1 MIRRSTF
8 RYISICV
15 VALLAGVAIVQGVWV
30 VRLYRD
36 TVEDFHSR
44 VQSAIYK
51 SIYSSFINYDPMKPS
66 EVISINVNLDNFDLH
81 FQDNLMELDAL
92 QTYNLEVIDTS
103 TERVIMHKRQ
113 QEQLDRPVT
122 MVADIDDGMF
132 ALRVSIE
139 VPYRKIWQTMWGL
152 ILSSGV
158 IIILLSLTF
167 VYLIR
172 TLFRQKELEQMRR
185 DLTHN
190 ITHELKTPISVAYTA
205 NDALRNFAADN
216 NPTRRERYLEIVALQ
231 LTRLSSMVERI
242 LAVSVEEEGRG
253 SHNPEPVELRPLLEQ
268 ILRSCQAV
276 GKQVTTSLN
285 CPHAA
290 IISADVFHLRNIL
303 QTIVDNSIKYSLG
316 QVTISVV
323 VEQSDNS
330 TTISVSDNGIGIAER
345 HIGHI
350 FDKFYRV
357 PTGDKHD
364 VRGYGLGLY
373 YARTIV
379 ERHGGRIAAQSRKG
393 EGTTITITLPNNVEQ
408 DEQ

>member
-1 MIRRSTF
+1 MKRTTF
-8 RYISICV
+8 RNISVCV
-15 VALLAGVAIVQGVWV
+15 VALLVGLAIVQGVWV

-103 TERVIMHKRQ
+103 SERVIMHKRQ

-122 MVADIDDGMF
+122 MIADIDDGMF

-139 VPYRKIWQTMWGL
+139 VPYRKIWNTMWGL
-152 ILSSGV
+152 ILSSAV

-167 VYLIR
+167 IYLIR

-216 NPTRRERYLEIVALQ
+216 DPTRRERYLEIVALQ

-253 SHNPEPVELRPLLEQ
+253 SHNPETFELKPLLEQ
-268 ILRSCQAV
+268 IIRNSQAV
-276 GKQVTTSLN
+276 GKQVATSLH
-285 CPHAA
+285 C
-290 IISADVFHLRNIL
+290 ADNATIRADKFHMRNIL
-303 QTIVDNSIKYSLG
+303 QTIVDNSIKYSFE
-316 QVTISVV
+316 QVKIAIKVKCDNSAVTIS
-323 VEQSDNS
+323 
-330 TTISVSDNGIGIAER
+330 IADNGIGISER

-379 ERHGGRIAAQSRKG
+379 ERHGGQIEARSRKG
-393 EGTTITITLPNNVEQ
+393 EGTTITITLPNNE
-408 DEQ
+408 

>member
-1 MIRRSTF
+1 MRRTAF
-8 RYISICV
+8 RNISICV
-15 VALLAGVAIVQGVWV
+15 VALLTGLAIVQGVWV

-51 SIYSSFINYDPMKPS
+51 SVYSSFINYDPMEPN
-66 EVISINVNLDNFDLH
+66 EVISINVNLDNFDFH
-81 FQDNLMELDAL
+81 FQNNLMESDAL
-92 QTYNLEVIDTS
+92 QTYNLEVIDAS
-103 TERVIMHKRQ
+103 SERVIMYKRQ
-113 QEQLDRPVT
+113 SDELENPLT
-122 MVADIDDGMF
+122 MLANIDDAMF
-132 ALRVSIE
+132 VLRVSIE
-139 VPYRKIWQTMWGL
+139 IPYRKIWNTMWGL
-152 ILSSGV
+152 ILSSAV
-158 IIILLSLTF
+158 IIILLSFTF

-216 NPTRRERYLEIVALQ
+216 NPTRRERYLEIVSLQ

-242 LAVSVEEEGRG
+242 LAVSVEEDGRG
-253 SHNPEPVELRPLLEQ
+253 SHNPEPIELRPFLEQ
-268 ILRSCQAV
+268 ILRGCQAM
-276 GKQVTTSLN
+276 GKQVATTLRCDESFV
-285 CPHAA
+285 
-290 IISADVFHLRNIL
+290 IEADRFHLRNIV
-303 QTIVDNSIKYSLG
+303 QTIIDNSIKYSLDE
-316 QVTISVV
+316 VAISVE
-323 VEQSDNS
+323 VEAEAKA
-330 TTISVSDNGIGIAER
+330 TRISISDNGIGIAER

-379 ERHGGRIAAQSRKG
+379 ERHNGRIEARSRKG
-393 EGTTITITLPNNVEQ
+393 EGTTITITLPKNE
-408 DEQ
+408 

>member
-1 MIRRSTF
+1 MKRTTF
-8 RYISICV
+8 RNISVCV
-15 VALLAGVAIVQGVWV
+15 VALLVGLAIVQGVWV

-51 SIYSSFINYDPMKPS
+51 SVYSSFINYDPMKPS

-92 QTYNLEVIDTS
+92 QTYNLEVIDAS
-103 TERVIMHKRQ
+103 SERVIMHKRQ

-152 ILSSGV
+152 ILSSAV
-158 IIILLSLTF
+158 IVLLLSLTF
-167 VYLIR
+167 IYLIR

-216 NPTRRERYLEIVALQ
+216 NPTRRERYLEIVSLQ

-242 LAVSVEEEGRG
+242 LAVSVEEDGRG
-253 SHNPEPVELRPLLEQ
+253 SHNPEPIELRPFLEQ
-268 ILRSCQAV
+268 ILRGCQAM
-276 GKQVTTSLN
+276 GKRVATSLR
-285 CPHAA
+285 CDEG
-290 IISADVFHLRNIL
+290 IVIEADRFHLRNIV
-303 QTIVDNSIKYSLG
+303 QTIIDNSIKYSLDE
-316 QVTISVV
+316 VAISVE
-323 VEQSDNS
+323 VEAEAK
-330 TTISVSDNGIGIAER
+330 TTRISISDNGIGIAER

-379 ERHGGRIAAQSRKG
+379 ERHNGRIEARSRKG
-393 EGTTITITLPNNVEQ
+393 EGTTITITLPKNE
-408 DEQ
+408 

>member
-1 MIRRSTF
+1 MRRTAF
-8 RYISICV
+8 RNISICV
-15 VALLAGVAIVQGVWV
+15 VALLTGLAIVQGVWV

-51 SIYSSFINYDPMKPS
+51 SVYSSFINYDPMEPN
-66 EVISINVNLDNFDLH
+66 EVISINVNLDNFDSH
-81 FQDNLMELDAL
+81 FQENLMESDAL

-103 TERVIMHKRQ
+103 SERVIMHKRQ

-122 MVADIDDGMF
+122 MIADIDDGMF

-139 VPYRKIWQTMWGL
+139 VPYRKIWNTMWGL
-152 ILSSGV
+152 ILSSAV

-216 NPTRRERYLEIVALQ
+216 NPTRRERYLEIVSLQ

-242 LAVSVEEEGRG
+242 LAVSVEEDGRG
-253 SHNPEPVELRPLLEQ
+253 SHNPEPIELRPFLEQ
-268 ILRSCQAV
+268 ILRGCQAM
-276 GKQVTTSLN
+276 GKRVTTTLS
-285 CPHAA
+285 CDES
-290 IISADVFHLRNIL
+290 IVIEADRFHLRNIV
-303 QTIVDNSIKYSLG
+303 QTIIDNSIKYSLDE
-316 QVTISVV
+316 VAISVE
-323 VEQSDNS
+323 VEVEAEA
-330 TTISVSDNGIGIAER
+330 TRISISDNGIGIAER
-345 HIGHI
+345 HLSHI

-379 ERHGGRIAAQSRKG
+379 ERHNGRIEARSRKG
-393 EGTTITITLPNNVEQ
+393 EGTTITITLPNNE
-408 DEQ
+408 

>member
-1 MIRRSTF
+1 
-8 RYISICV
+8 
-15 VALLAGVAIVQGVWV
+15 
-30 VRLYRD
+30 
-36 TVEDFHSR
+36 
-44 VQSAIYK
+44 
-51 SIYSSFINYDPMKPS
+51 
-66 EVISINVNLDNFDLH
+66 
-81 FQDNLMELDAL
+81 
-92 QTYNLEVIDTS
+92 
-103 TERVIMHKRQ
+103 
-113 QEQLDRPVT
+113 
-122 MVADIDDGMF
+122 
-132 ALRVSIE
+132 
-139 VPYRKIWQTMWGL
+139 MWGL
-152 ILSSGV
+152 ILSSAV

-205 NDALRNFAADN
+205 NDALRNFSADN
-216 NPTRRERYLEIVALQ
+216 NPTRRERYLEIVSLQ

-253 SHNPEPVELRPLLEQ
+253 SHNPEPIELQPFLEQ
-268 ILRSCQAV
+268 ILRGCQAM
-276 GKQVTTSLN
+276 GKRVATTLRCDEGIVIN
-285 CPHAA
+285 
-290 IISADVFHLRNIL
+290 ADKFHFRNIL
-303 QTIVDNSIKYSLG
+303 QTIVDNSIKYSFDE
-316 QVTISVV
+316 VAISVV
-323 VEQSDNS
+323 VEQSNNA

-379 ERHGGRIAAQSRKG
+379 ERHGGRIVAQSRKG
-393 EGTTITITLPNNVEQ
+393 EGTTITITLPNNE
-408 DEQ
+408 

>member
-1 MIRRSTF
+1 MRRTAF
-8 RYISICV
+8 RNISICV
-15 VALLAGVAIVQGVWV
+15 VALLTGLAIVQGVWV

-51 SIYSSFINYDPMKPS
+51 SVYSSFINYDPMEPN
-66 EVISINVNLDNFDLH
+66 EVISINVNLDDFDFH
-81 FQDNLMELDAL
+81 FQNNLMESDAL
-92 QTYNLEVIDTS
+92 QTYNLEVIDAS
-103 TERVIMHKRQ
+103 SERVIMYKRQ
-113 QEQLDRPVT
+113 SDELENPLT
-122 MVADIDDGMF
+122 MLANIDDAMF
-132 ALRVSIE
+132 VLRVSIE
-139 VPYRKIWQTMWGL
+139 VPYRKIWNTMWGL
-152 ILSSGV
+152 ILSSAV
-158 IIILLSLTF
+158 IVLLLSLTF
-167 VYLIR
+167 IYLIR

-216 NPTRRERYLEIVALQ
+216 NPTRRERYLEIVSLQ

-242 LAVSVEEEGRG
+242 LAVSVEEDGRG
-253 SHNPEPVELRPLLEQ
+253 SHNPEPIELRPFLEQ
-268 ILRSCQAV
+268 ILRGCQAM
-276 GKQVTTSLN
+276 GKRVATSLR
-285 CPHAA
+285 CDEG
-290 IISADVFHLRNIL
+290 IVIEADRFHLRNIV
-303 QTIVDNSIKYSLG
+303 QTIIDNSIKYSLDE
-316 QVTISVV
+316 VAISVE
-323 VEQSDNS
+323 VEAEAK
-330 TTISVSDNGIGIAER
+330 TTRISIIDNGIGIAER

-379 ERHGGRIAAQSRKG
+379 ERHNGRIEARSRKG
-393 EGTTITITLPNNVEQ
+393 EGTTITITLPKNE
-408 DEQ
+408 

>member
-1 MIRRSTF
+1 MRRTAF
-8 RYISICV
+8 RNISICV
-15 VALLAGVAIVQGVWV
+15 VALLTGLAIVQGVWV

-51 SIYSSFINYDPMKPS
+51 SVYSSFINYDPMEPN
-66 EVISINVNLDNFDLH
+66 EVISINVNLDNFDSH
-81 FQDNLMELDAL
+81 FQENLMESDAL

-103 TERVIMHKRQ
+103 SERVIMYKRQ

-122 MVADIDDGMF
+122 MIADIDDGLF

-139 VPYRKIWQTMWGL
+139 VPYRKIWNTMWGL
-152 ILSSGV
+152 ILSSAV

-216 NPTRRERYLEIVALQ
+216 NPTRRERYLEIVSLQ

-253 SHNPEPVELRPLLEQ
+253 SHNPEPIELRPFLEQ
-268 ILRSCQAV
+268 ILRGCQAM
-276 GKQVTTSLN
+276 GKRIATTLRCDES
-285 CPHAA
+285 
-290 IISADVFHLRNIL
+290 IIIEADRFHLRNIV
-303 QTIVDNSIKYSLG
+303 QTIIDNSIKYSLNE
-316 QVTISVV
+316 VAISVE
-323 VEQSDNS
+323 VEAEAK
-330 TTISVSDNGIGIAER
+330 TTRISISDNGIGIAER

-379 ERHGGRIAAQSRKG
+379 ERHNGRIEARSRKG
-393 EGTTITITLPNNVEQ
+393 EGTTITITLPNNE
-408 DEQ
+408 

>member
-1 MIRRSTF
+1 MKRTTF
-8 RYISICV
+8 RNISVCV
-15 VALLAGVAIVQGVWV
+15 VALLTGLAIVQGVWV

-51 SIYSSFINYDPMKPS
+51 SVYSSFINYDPMKPS

-103 TERVIMHKRQ
+103 SERVIMHKRQ

-122 MVADIDDGMF
+122 MIADIDDGMF

-139 VPYRKIWQTMWGL
+139 VPYRKIWNTMWGL
-152 ILSSGV
+152 ILSSAV

-172 TLFRQKELEQMRR
+172 TLFRQKELEDMRR

-205 NDALRNFAADN
+205 NDALRNFSDDN

-242 LAVSVEEEGRG
+242 LAVSVEEDGRG
-253 SHNPEPVELRPLLEQ
+253 SHNPEPIELRPFLEQ
-268 ILRSCQAV
+268 ILRGCQAM
-276 GKQVTTSLN
+276 GKRVATSLRCN
-285 CPHAA
+285 EGV
-290 IISADVFHLRNIL
+290 IIEADKFHLRNIV
-303 QTIVDNSIKYSLG
+303 QTIIDNSIKYSLNE
-316 QVTISVV
+316 VAITIE
-323 VEQSDNS
+323 VEAEAA
-330 TTISVSDNGIGIAER
+330 TTRISISDNGIGIAER

-379 ERHGGRIAAQSRKG
+379 ERHNGRIEARSRKG
-393 EGTTITITLPNNVEQ
+393 EGTTITITLPNNE
-408 DEQ
+408 